1 MKTLLRYPLLILLV
15 GISSYLIFQKGEIA
29 MLVVMGVVVGL
40 LAFFSIVWRVM
51 KVRGGSMAEEI
62 RDRTITWWWMVAI
75 FMLALAT
82 HRIVSFIFLGLLCFS
97 ALREFFSMLP
107 RQETVKRSD
116 TNDDKSKTR
125 ILQFKDPVSVAICY
139 LSVPLIITIAYF
151 KWYELFIILIPV
163 YLFLLIPILF
173 VIENRTEGSLKSF
186 GVLAIGFLFFVHN
199 LGHCL
204 FMINMGP
211 IVLMF
216 CFTLTEVRDLLSFW
230 LGKSFA
236 AFAQRLN
243 EGSRLRRFLEWRI
256 APTVSPN
263 KTWAA
268 GLVSAGIISLGAM
281 AFVPL
286 MPTDFPIRPLD
297 YGFTAFIGFMIGILG
312 LFGDLVFSM
321 FKRDIGVKDS
331 GTILPGH
338 GGIIDR
344 VDSLVFTI
352 PITFHMIFWYCF

>member
-1 MKTLLRYPLLILLV
+1 MKSLLSYLLLALLV
-15 GISSYLIFQKGEIA
+15 SVSFYLLFEQGAKE
-29 MLVVMGVVVGL
+29 MLIVMGVVVGL
-40 LAFFSIVWRVM
+40 LAFFSVVWRVM
-51 KVRGGSMAEEI
+51 RVRGGSMAEEI
-62 RDRTITWWWMVAI
+62 RDRTITWWWMVAV

-82 HRIVSFIFLGLLCFS
+82 HKIVSFTFLGLLCFS
-97 ALREFFSMLP
+97 ALREFFSLLP
-107 RQETVKRSD
+107 KEETVEQTGTADGEPKVRL
-116 TNDDKSKTR
+116 
-125 ILQFKDPVSVAICY
+125 LQFKDPVAVTICY
-139 LSVPLIITIAYF
+139 LSIPLIIAVAYVQ
-151 KWYELFIILIPV
+151 WYELFIILIPV

-173 VIENRTEGSLKSF
+173 VVENRTEGGLKSF

-204 FMINMGP
+204 FMINMGA

-236 AFAQRLN
+236 SLAGRMEDGWLQRL
-243 EGSRLRRFLEWRI
+243 LEWRI
-256 APTVSPN
+256 APSVSPK

-268 GLVSAGIISLGAM
+268 GLGSAVIIALAAM

-286 MPTDFPIRPLD
+286 MPEFPERQLG
-297 YGFTAFIGFMIGILG
+297 YGFIVFVGFMVGLLG

-321 FKRDIGVKDS
+321 IKRDIGVKDS
-331 GTILPGH
+331 GTVLPGH
-338 GGIIDR
+338 GGVIDR

-352 PITFHMIFWYCF
+352 PITFHLVYWYCF